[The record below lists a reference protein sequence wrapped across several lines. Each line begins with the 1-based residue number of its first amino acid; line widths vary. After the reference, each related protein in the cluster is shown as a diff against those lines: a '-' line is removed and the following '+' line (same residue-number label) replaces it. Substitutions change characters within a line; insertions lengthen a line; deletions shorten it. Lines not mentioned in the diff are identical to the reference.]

1 LRVAAANLDRVPMLA
16 ISGQIE
22 TARQAFFTHQVVDH
36 TLVFSPVT
44 KWAGR
49 MEAGSVA
56 TTMRKAIRTA
66 TAERPGAV
74 HISCASDTFNAP
86 TPDAV
91 VTAPPATGAAA
102 SAYVCRAPGC
112 DLDPHAVLAAARRP
126 VILAGIGATRSGASA
141 ALQRLAETAGLPVV
155 VAPMAKGVF
164 PEDSPWFAGVL
175 DMACNQR
182 VWDFMAGSDLIVAAG
197 FDPVELI
204 KPWQLRIPVLHVDAT
219 ANTDQVYP
227 SEIELIGHVG
237 ASLDW
242 LADSWTGQ
250 PRWTEAEVEAH
261 RVQLTDEYYAG
272 RVSGRLNPTDVIDI
286 VQAAFP
292 AGTIVTTD
300 VGSHKLLVGQGWQAQ
315 GPRSVLMTN
324 GLSAMGFGLPAA
336 ISAKLTLPDR
346 PVVALIGDGGFTMTA
361 TELRLASA
369 RGIGVAVVV
378 FVDGSLNRIELKQS
392 ALGYP
397 STATRLAD
405 MDLVALAGA
414 LGCDGARAETSAEL
428 ESAVAKAADLTRPLV
443 IEARIDPAQYQSQF

>member
-1 LRVAAANLDRVPMLA
+1 
-16 ISGQIE
+16 
-22 TARQAFFTHQVVDH
+22 
-36 TLVFSPVT
+36 VT

-49 MEAGSVA
+49 IESGAVG

-74 HISCASDTFNAP
+74 HISCAADTFKAP
-86 TPDAV
+86 TRDAAV
-91 VTAPPATGAAA
+91 AAPPVTGAA
-102 SAYVCRAPGC
+102 SSGYVCRAPGS
-112 DLDPHAVLAAARRP
+112 DADPHALLAAARRP
-126 VILAGIGATRSGASA
+126 VILAGIGATRAGASGA
-141 ALQRLAETAGLPVV
+141 LDRLAQTAGLPVV

-164 PEDSPWFAGVL
+164 AEDSPWFAGVL

-182 VWDFMAGSDLIVAAG
+182 LWDFLASSDLIVAAG

-204 KPWQLRIPVLHVDAT
+204 KPWQLTVPVLHVDAT

-227 SEIELIGHVG
+227 AEVEVIGHVG

-242 LADSWTGQ
+242 LADGWTGQ
-250 PRWTEAEVEAH
+250 PRWTEAEVAAH
-261 RVQLTDEYYAG
+261 RGRLTEEYYAG
-272 RVSGRLNPTDVIDI
+272 RVQGRLNPTDVIDV

-292 AGTIVTTD
+292 AGTIATTD
-300 VGSHKLLVGQGWQAQ
+300 VGSHKLLVGQGWRAH

-397 STATRLAD
+397 STATRLAE
-405 MDLVALAGA
+405 MDLVELASA
-414 LGCDGARAETSAEL
+414 LGCDGARAETTAEL